1 MKTSIA
7 IQNLKCG
14 GCGTTIKN
22 KLTALAGVENVDID
36 VEQSVVSFD
45 YQDGDQPDVV
55 HDLLINL
62 GYPPEGAGNNL
73 KNKAQSFISCA
84 KGRFAS

>member
-1 MKTSIA
+1 MRTSIA

-22 KLTALAGVENVDID
+22 KLIALAGVNNVVID
-36 VEQSVVSFD
+36 VEQSLVIFD
-45 YQDGDQPDVV
+45 YQDEDQPHVV
-55 HDLLINL
+55 HNLLIDL
-62 GYPPEGAGNNL
+62 GYPPEGANNKF